1 MIYILSDDLTGAS
14 DTGVQFT
21 NQGYKVYVTT
31 PTLSDIKATRML
43 NYDVLS
49 FNLDTRNLDDKTAFN
64 KVCNMIK
71 QLDIS
76 IEDLVIK
83 KIDSLFRG
91 NIFPEIDAIMTVFGF
106 EGAFITS
113 TYPSNRRFIVDGQLH
128 GNDKIVDIFDL
139 VPKKY
144 KEKTKL
150 ISLNKDIEQLVF
162 EINDYLSKD
171 IRYFIF
177 NSKTDS
183 DLRIIWKLRTML
195 ASPILMCGS
204 AGIAKNYDTY
214 KLLNYKASHLPHN
227 YLIVSGSKNF
237 VTENQISYLLKY
249 RKTADLNFNVDDILH
264 NKEKTLT
271 KLRVYI
277 DTLKSKSEDTVLLHI
292 EQRNLEDKLD
302 YTLSEEQKDI
312 GQRIISFLGYATKN
326 LFDSF
331 NFDILIIIGGDTARE
346 LMKQLDVEGISL
358 EEELLPGIPI
368 GKVVGGHLNG
378 RLIVTK
384 SGAFG
389 ENQEIM
395 MIIDKI
401 EKKNNK
407 YIMR

>member
-49 FNLDTRNLDDKTAFN
+49 INLDTRNLDDKTAFD

-76 IEDLVIK
+76 VEDLVIK

-91 NIFPEIDAIMTVFGF
+91 NIFSEIDAIMTVFGF
-106 EGAFITS
+106 KGAFITP

-128 GNDKIVDIFDL
+128 GNNKIVDIFDL
-139 VPKKY
+139 VPKRY

-150 ISLNKDIEQLVF
+150 ISLNKDIEQIIF

-177 NSKTDS
+177 NSKTDG
-183 DLRIIWKLRTML
+183 DLKIIWRLRTML

-214 KLLNYKASHLPHN
+214 KLLNYKSSLLPHN

-237 VTENQISYLLKY
+237 VTENQINWLLRY
-249 RKTADLNFNVDDILH
+249 RKTSDLNFNVEDILH
-264 NKEKTLT
+264 NKEKALTTLQ
-271 KLRVYI
+271 VYI
-277 DTLKSKSEDTVLLHI
+277 DTLKSKSEDTVLVHI
-292 EQRNLEDKLD
+292 EQGNLEDKLD
-302 YTLSEEQKDI
+302 YTLSKEQKDI
-312 GQRIISFLGYATKN
+312 GQIIVSFLGYVTKN

-331 NFDILIIIGGDTARE
+331 NFDTLIIIGGDTARE
-346 LMKQLDVEGISL
+346 LMNQLDVEGISL

-368 GKVVGGHLNG
+368 GKVVGGNLNG
-378 RLIVTK
+378 KLIVTK

>member
-49 FNLDTRNLDDKTAFN
+49 INLDTRNLDDKTAFD

-76 IEDLVIK
+76 VEDLVIK

-91 NIFPEIDAIMTVFGF
+91 NIFSEIDAIMTVFGF
-106 EGAFITS
+106 EGAFITP
-113 TYPSNRRFIVDGQLH
+113 TYPSNRRYIVDGQLH

-144 KEKTKL
+144 KDKTKL
-150 ISLNKDIEQLVF
+150 ISLNKDIEQIIF

-183 DLRIIWKLRTML
+183 DLKTIWKLRTML
-195 ASPILMCGS
+195 GSPILMCGS

-214 KLLNYKASHLPHN
+214 KLLNYKASLLPHN

-237 VTENQISYLLKY
+237 VTEDQISYLLKY

-264 NKEKTLT
+264 NKEKALT
-271 KLRVYI
+271 NLQVYI
-277 DTLKSKSEDTVLLHI
+277 DALKSKSEDTVLVHI
-292 EQRNLEDKLD
+292 EQSNLENKLD
-302 YTLSEEQKDI
+302 YTLSKEQKDI
-312 GQRIISFLGYATKN
+312 GQRIVSFLGYVTKT

-331 NFDILIIIGGDTARE
+331 NFDTLIIIGGDTARE
-346 LMKQLDVEGISL
+346 LMNQLDVEGISL

-378 RLIVTK
+378 KLIVTK